1 MQYQI
6 VPAPS
11 ECKSLAEVH
20 EQSLAIIKMATDLVN
35 EPIVQNGYLLSG
47 QTPATVFVNIDSMAK
62 KRLRPLFPAANW
74 KDPLFERVLA
84 EAKLIAAQCIHLKYE
99 CRERRQP
106 YDHLKDCTLRI
117 QKMIRDMFLTYSES
131 VKKLATV
138 ETHMLEISDNAR

>member
-6 VPAPS
+6 VPKLS

-20 EQSLAIIKMATDLVN
+20 DQSMTIVKMATDLAN
-35 EPIVQNGYLLSG
+35 EPIVQNGYLMSG
-47 QTPATVFVNIDSMAK
+47 QRPAVVFVNMDSMAK
-62 KRLRPLFPAANW
+62 KRLRPLFPAAHW
-74 KDPLFERVLA
+74 KDPLFERILA

-117 QKMIRDMFLTYSES
+117 QKFVRDMFLEYSDS
-131 VKKLATV
+131 IKKLTL
-138 ETHMLEISDNAR
+138 TDGGDDGSKDL